1 MKLIMLEKG
10 SSSSILLLGHSKT
23 INQQILCFWSLTN
36 KKYIF
41 TPLHY
46 SLLFFHWLVSTSNLI
61 FNMNFRT
68 LSVSKNEGIVTAAKE
83 KMG

>member
-1 MKLIMLEKG
+1 MLEKG

-36 KKYIF
+36 RNIY
-41 TPLHY
+41 
-46 SLLFFHWLVSTSNLI
+46 LLRFITLFSFFHWLVRTSNLI
-61 FNMNFRT
+61 LNMNFRT
-68 LSVSKNEGIVTAAKE
+68 LSVSKNEVIVTAAKE

>member
-1 MKLIMLEKG
+1 MKLIMIEKG

-36 KKYIF
+36 RNIYLLRFITLF
-41 TPLHY
+41 SSFH
-46 SLLFFHWLVSTSNLI
+46 SLVRTSNLI
-61 FNMNFRT
+61 LNMNFRT